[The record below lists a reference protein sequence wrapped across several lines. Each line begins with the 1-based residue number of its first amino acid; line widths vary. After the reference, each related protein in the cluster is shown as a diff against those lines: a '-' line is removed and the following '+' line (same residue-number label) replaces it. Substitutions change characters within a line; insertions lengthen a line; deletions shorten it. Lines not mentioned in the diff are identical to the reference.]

1 MKLVDFLDQHNIQWQ
16 PVVLKAKGQ
25 GRAKLPTFIHGH
37 GHAWLPKMSD
47 FYGETRLSSEE
58 FRRRRDLF
66 PGTVRT
72 IAIDTTV
79 VQQVD
84 VDDESLDLTV
94 VHEPVRD
101 LAIHMVQ
108 CKRTPWYKSLTKQL
122 PHIFVRLETPS
133 GFHGKRTTAHWN
145 DRIDVLC
152 GQWSYALADTEVFC
166 AEEEIQRLP
175 DTYTRAGFMK
185 AQLDSTRLL
194 SSATMANASR
204 VHDIT
209 TLLSLLSEERVR
221 VYGQWLEV
229 GIVLKC
235 LGGGVMDDEEMFN
248 AWVDWSS
255 QVPLAGEEDAGRE
268 AHAEVCRAKWD
279 TFVATG
285 KYSVGTLHYMAK
297 VDSPAQYAAQFSGIH
312 GQRDTDTRSVEAQQ
326 IADFLADRYRDR
338 YVTVPLPSGGFSW
351 YQFFGHRWYDIGQT
365 PASFINQV
373 IGEEFV
379 GMLESINPDEPVHD
393 NRLIEAFPQLA
404 VDTKNVEKLRKLVCA
419 SYHSMMSVVKFA
431 ATRLQDSTFENRLD
445 CAHNLICFENGMYDL
460 DTGVFRDGRPE
471 DMVSIS
477 TGYDYTDRIDED
489 IRATIVEFKHAITGS
504 QEMFDYTMDI
514 EAYSLHGNTWIQN
527 MYIHTGTGGNGKSVN
542 GILLRKAFGG
552 YFYAPDVTL
561 FTGKR
566 SMVGGTSSELAKAK
580 GKRLLLSTEPEAGD
594 TLQAARIKYFTGGE
608 VIQARPLYKS
618 PVEFQPQF
626 TIHLQMNQ
634 LPNLSNFD
642 GGVARRLKVV
652 PYPYQ
657 FVAEPVLEHHRLM
670 NTGLGKKFNTV
681 EYAQQFMLLL
691 LEHFRAR
698 LAGEQAIAFPQAAN
712 EVTEEYM
719 EDEDV
724 IGDFVRVHVAR
735 TGNPSDRVDASVLY
749 AAFKDSGFSRPDITQ
764 NLFGRKMKD
773 HGLRKKRTVRGVAY
787 VGIKLGTVGTGDA
800 VDRGDGAPPDFV

>member
-1 MKLVDFLDQHNIQWQ
+1 MKLVDFLEQHQIQWQ
-16 PVVLKAKGQ
+16 PVILKSKGQ
-25 GRAKLPTFIHGH
+25 GRQKLPTFVQCSG
-37 GHAWLPKMSD
+37 GGWLPKMTD
-47 FYGETRLSSEE
+47 FYGPTRLSSEE
-58 FRRRRDLF
+58 FQRRKDLF
-66 PGTVRT
+66 PGTVTT

-84 VDDESLDLTV
+84 IDDETLDLTV

-101 LAIHMVQ
+101 LAIHMIQ

-133 GFHGKRTTAHWN
+133 GFHGKRTTANWN

-152 GQWSYALADTEVFC
+152 GQWSYAQADAEVFC
-166 AEEEIQRLP
+166 AEEDIQQLP
-175 DTYTRAGFMK
+175 DTYTRAGFAR
-185 AQLDSTRLL
+185 AQTDSTRLVHA
-194 SSATMANASR
+194 ATMTNAAR
-204 VHDIT
+204 VHDVT
-209 TLLSLLSEERVR
+209 TLLALLSTDRVR

-235 LGGGVMDDEEMFN
+235 MGGAAMDDEEMFQ

-255 QVPLAGEEDAGRE
+255 QVPLDGEADEGRE
-268 AHAEVCRAKWD
+268 THAEVCQAKWD
-279 TFVATG
+279 TFSATG

-297 VDSPAQYAAQFSGIH
+297 LDSPAQYAAQFSGVPAR
-312 GQRDTDTRSVEAQQ
+312 RDAESLSVEAQQ
-326 IADFLADRYRDR
+326 IAEFLVRRHQDNYA
-338 YVTVPLPSGGFSW
+338 TIPVPGGGFIW
-351 YQFFGHRWYDIGQT
+351 YQFFGHRWYEIGQT
-365 PASFINQV
+365 PSSFINQV
-373 IGEEFV
+373 IGDEFV
-379 GMLESINPDEPVHD
+379 GMLESLDPDEPASD
-393 NRLIEAFPQLA
+393 NKLMEAFPQLA
-404 VDTKNVEKLRKLVCA
+404 VDAKNVDKLRRLVCG
-419 SYHSMMSVVKFA
+419 SYNTMMSVVKYA
-431 ATRLQDSTFENRLD
+431 ATRLLDATFENRLD
-445 CAHNLICFENGMYDL
+445 CAHNLICFENGVYDL
-460 DTGVFRDGRPE
+460 DVGVFRDGRPE

-477 TGYDYTDRIDED
+477 TGYDYTDTIDTE
-489 IRATIVEFKHAITGS
+489 RRETILEFKRAITGS
-504 QEMFDYTMDI
+504 QEMFDYLMDI
-514 EAYSLHGNTWIQN
+514 EAYSLHGDTWIQN

-657 FVAEPVLEHHRLM
+657 FVSNPTLEHHRPM
-670 NTGLGKKFNTV
+670 DTGLGKKFNTV

-691 LEHFRAR
+691 LEHFKSR
-698 LAGEQAIAFPQAAN
+698 LAGEQAISYPQAAN

-724 IGDFVRVHVAR
+724 IGDFVRVHIVR
-735 TGNPSDRVDASVLY
+735 TGNPADKVDASLLY
-749 AAFKDSGFSRPDITQ
+749 ASFKDSGFSRPDISQT
-764 NLFGRKMKD
+764 LFGRKMKD
-773 HGLRKKRTVRGVAY
+773 HGLRKKRTSRGVMY
-787 VGIKLGTVGTGDA
+787 VGIKLATGGTVDPVDA
-800 VDRGDGAPPDFV
+800 AVPDFV